1 MKNRPNN
8 PKLKNKLRVYL
19 DLLRRSKKEQ
29 IKRQAIH
36 DYNRFIEIKNALEKY
51 EGIIKGKRLLDVGC
65 GQTYPFSLLFHTYG
79 NIVTGIDLDVVST
92 KYDIKKYVEIWQR
105 NGLERMVKTF
115 MGRILVQRRYYFYLK
130 EVCNFPQK
138 FEGLDIRQMDVT
150 NLSFDDDEFDIVIS
164 NAVFEHIQDV
174 TEAVRELKRVMKK
187 GAITYNLIHLF
198 TSLSGGHNLKWSNP
212 DEYVPNNIPPWDHL
226 RKNLFPAHV
235 YLNKLRMKDYIQIF
249 ENDFTILE
257 CKVGKKE
264 GEKLLT
270 SEIKNELSE
279 YSKDELITRD
289 LIIIAK
295 K

>member
-1 MKNRPNN
+1 M
-8 PKLKNKLRVYL
+8 
-19 DLLRRSKKEQ
+19 
-29 IKRQAIH
+29 
-36 DYNRFIEIKNALEKY
+36 F
-51 EGIIKGKRLLDVGC
+51 
-65 GQTYPFSLLFHTYG
+65 
-79 NIVTGIDLDVVST
+79 
-92 KYDIKKYVEIWQR
+92 
-105 NGLERMVKTF
+105 KTF

-130 EVCNFPQK
+130 EACNSPLK
-138 FEGLDIRQMDVT
+138 FEDLDIRQMDVT

-164 NAVFEHIQDV
+164 NAVFEHVQDV
-174 TEAVRELKRVMKK
+174 PGAIRELKRVMKK
-187 GAITYNLIHLF
+187 GAITYHLIHLF

-235 YLNKLRMKDYIQIF
+235 YLNKLRMNDYIQIF

-264 GEKLLT
+264 GKKLLT